1 MPTAS
6 PFIGNCRRPKFP
18 GSLSRETPI
27 PPMWRVPAKATGL
40 SEIAGNSKL
49 TTTSLATAFIVTCHG
64 IGLDYARKKYAGQPS
79 WRILDRPCAQGNR
92 GDERAQHNRS
102 VLPEFSDGDV
112 ANTPATS
119 RCAGVDGD
127 KPGRKPRL
135 CASISKQHRAKSDC
149 SVCHDMIDPIG
160 FCMENCDASGTWSDR
175 DGKFLI
181 EPAGP
186 RGGMIKRDRG
196 FRRKP
201 HNTAAWCI
209 LTRKPGD

>member
-1 MPTAS
+1 MVSVWTTRARNTLANPV
-6 PFIGNCRRPKFP
+6 G
-18 GSLSRETPI
+18 EY
-27 PPMWRVPAKATGL
+27 W
-40 SEIAGNSKL
+40 IAL
-49 TTTSLATAFIVTCHG
+49 
-64 IGLDYARKKYAGQPS
+64 ARKVIAETSEP
-79 WRILDRPCAQGNR
+79 
-92 GDERAQHNRS
+92 QHNRS

-160 FCMENCDASGTWSDR
+160 LCMENCDASGTWSDR